1 MNAGEA
7 ALADLFRSEYARVA
21 RLAGSIVRDPAR
33 AEELAVEAFL
43 RWTAAGPALTGDA
56 AAAWLTRT
64 AVRLAI
70 DELRRQMRR
79 AKIERMLGY
88 FGRRMAVETPEE
100 LHAAAQ
106 EHDRV
111 RAVLGAMRPQA
122 AELLLLR
129 SEGLSYQALAEA
141 LALHPASVGQQ
152 LARAQQT
159 FRKEYVRRYGEQ
171 WRLGSCQLGG

>member
-1 MNAGEA
+1 M
-7 ALADLFRSEYARVA
+7 
-21 RLAGSIVRDPAR
+21 
-33 AEELAVEAFL
+33 
-43 RWTAAGPALTGDA
+43 
-56 AAAWLTRT
+56 
-64 AVRLAI
+64 
-70 DELRRQMRR
+70 RQL
-79 AKIERMLGY
+79 KS
-88 FGRRMAVETPEE
+88 MAVCG
-100 LHAAAQ
+100 
-106 EHDRV
+106 RCW
-111 RAVLGAMRPQA
+111 GAMRPQA